1 MSSRSRDLNLLVGAV
16 GLSALGDFL
25 ALVPLA
31 LHLQETTGSGVIVAL
46 LFVAVWSP
54 AIVLAGPAG
63 ILADRF
69 DPRRVLLVGSLVQ
82 AALALALAFASGTAA
97 VLVLAALLGSAFA
110 LSQPAEFALIP
121 GVAGEAR
128 LAVANGRVE
137 TARYIGFMVGPFLG
151 GVLAATGGMRLAMLV
166 NAVTFLVVAGV
177 AAVVRPR
184 RRDAAEG
191 EEEPIGRARDGLVFL
206 LREPTLSVVM
216 TVAFVSLLFMSAT
229 VTAEVFFAKDVLE
242 VGDAGYGALIGTW
255 TLGMALGASL
265 IAPRVAGGLLAWGA
279 LVAIVVQ
286 GLGIAVPTLWLAVG
300 FAFAVFFVGGVAHGT
315 KNVLVRTLM
324 HELVPARLYGRASAA
339 YNGLR
344 NAAELIAM
352 LAGGLLVAAIGARWT
367 LLLAGTIPVAAT
379 LIAIALAWRRLSSRV
394 PEAVAGTAS

>member
-1 MSSRSRDLNLLVGAV
+1 VSHRHRDLALLVGAV

-25 ALVPLA
+25 ALIPLA
-31 LHLQETTGSGVIVAL
+31 LYLQETTGSGVIVAL

-63 ILADRF
+63 LLADRVS
-69 DPRRVLLVGSLVQ
+69 PRRVLLIGSLVQ
-82 AALALALAFASGTAA
+82 AALAIALAFVSGTVA

-110 LSQPAEFALIP
+110 LTQPAEFALIP
-121 GVAGEAR
+121 GVAGKAR

-137 TARYIGFMVGPFLG
+137 TARYIGFTVGPLAG
-151 GVLAATGGMRLAMLV
+151 GVLAAAGGMQLAMLV
-166 NAVTFLVVAGV
+166 NAATFLVVAGV
-177 AAVVRPR
+177 AAVVRPGPR
-184 RRDAAEG
+184 EVEADG
-191 EEEPIGRARDGLVFL
+191 DEPIGRARDGLVFL
-206 LREPTLSVVM
+206 LREPTLVVVM

-242 VGDAGYGALIGTW
+242 IGDVGYGALIGAW

-265 IAPRVAGGLLAWGA
+265 IAPRVAAGLLAWGA
-279 LVAIVVQ
+279 LVAIGVQ
-286 GLGIAVPTLWLAVG
+286 GLGIALPTVWLVPA
-300 FAFAVFFVGGVAHGT
+300 FAFGAFVVGGLAHGT

-324 HELVPARLYGRASAA
+324 HEVVPARLYGRAFAA

-344 NAAELIAM
+344 NAAELVAM

-367 LLLAGTIPVAAT
+367 LLLAGTIPVVAAVV
-379 LIAIALAWRRLSSRV
+379 AIVLAPRRLTV
-394 PEAVAGTAS
+394 PEAAGAPSAAH